1 MKKTIFCAFTMGFA
15 IAAQAVAVQWN
26 TGFLYTPDLSQEG
39 VTYTKT
45 YIGED
50 ADYFYYLYT
59 ANFSSVMITSDATA
73 VATFTKT
80 SDGTFI
86 TTSNATGFTVADL
99 LAGTTPNLPAFAAN
113 QPAGTYKADMLITSV
128 LSTLTKHGARIL

>member
-45 YIGED
+45 YIVGYAKPKIQKPSPVAGQRGD
-50 ADYFYYLYT
+50 AGG
-59 ANFSSVMITSDATA
+59 SI
-73 VATFTKT
+73 K
-80 SDGTFI
+80 
-86 TTSNATGFTVADL
+86 
-99 LAGTTPNLPAFAAN
+99 
-113 QPAGTYKADMLITSV
+113 
-128 LSTLTKHGARIL
+128 RR